1 MADVTGSIGNEHV
14 ELNNAATEATLKLL
28 LQATLAANRQSL
40 ASIQQLAQSS
50 GLNPQA
56 VAAANQ
62 GLQQTGTTGS
72 KVGKTFEALGFA
84 AGALSGVF
92 RESVELSKKLASG
105 TGEAS
110 DVLASFAKI
119 GGVTGAIIGGFR
131 DLALAQEKYLST
143 YQTLTSAGINFGG
156 SLTDMRMAASN
167 VYTTLDGFANLM
179 KNNSQAFAKMGG
191 TADQGAK
198 AFIDAATQ
206 MQKSDVGRD
215 LRNLGYTSDQVNQG
229 LATYLSNTGARTK
242 QEMQNTT
249 AITKSAGEYL
259 TQLDALATIT
269 GKTRE
274 QQEQALKEANA
285 NAAYEQM
292 KMGMSEE
299 QRAAYERGL
308 AEMSAK
314 FGKAGEDLFKSQA
327 MGLPPMTEAAQKLQ
341 ALSPEVAKASQ
352 GMADV
357 GKRGGSAAETM
368 RLSAQATEGAVKSA
382 KQFEGVAG
390 ALSFSTDSTSQA
402 LMGLTGEA
410 NRARSQNAETATAG
424 ERQRAEIAEAQK
436 KRRKSE
442 AADAQSAQDALKEL
456 GNTILSAFMP
466 IMKALFPII
475 NSVIRGFAEVL
486 GPLFRFA
493 GMLTANETAMTGL
506 KYVVTGLVAALLAYK
521 AYQIASN
528 IYNGT
533 SGIMK
538 GIGGAAQGAIQGFRT
553 GGVRGALGGLVGGAF
568 GAGGLGKPDGSAT
581 NPYYVI
587 VVPGPGGLL
596 SALPGAGGGLGGGA
610 GRAAGAGTS
619 RIGGALSSLG
629 NLGAA
634 NIAKGAGIVG
644 AVMGVVNL
652 ASDISSISDRKKKG
666 ELTEEQAKT
675 ETGGA
680 VGSAAGGAGGAYGG
694 ATLGAT
700 IGTMLLPGIGTAVG
714 GVLGGVVG
722 GLAGSSVGK
731 NIGEWFA
738 TSGKKESDKV
748 REQTAEKQ
756 KAATSEISA
765 NFGKA
770 AEDLFKSQS
779 KALSAGGIGG
789 LYQNFGTL
797 FGDKKPESKLMTE
810 EAENFKAIAQG
821 IGMGDVKRQLSQSD
835 TDTNKVEKS
844 PMEVMQT
851 ELQTL
856 NKNIAE
862 MLKYTKDMTENT
874 KRTMDG
880 IGKLNPNLFA
890 R

>member
-1 MADVTGSIGNEHV
+1 
-14 ELNNAATEATLKLL
+14 
-28 LQATLAANRQSL
+28 
-40 ASIQQLAQSS
+40 
-50 GLNPQA
+50 
-56 VAAANQ
+56 
-62 GLQQTGTTGS
+62 
-72 KVGKTFEALGFA
+72 
-84 AGALSGVF
+84 
-92 RESVELSKKLASG
+92 
-105 TGEAS
+105 
-110 DVLASFAKI
+110 
-119 GGVTGAIIGGFR
+119 
-131 DLALAQEKYLST
+131 
-143 YQTLTSAGINFGG
+143 
-156 SLTDMRMAASN
+156 
-167 VYTTLDGFANLM
+167 
-179 KNNSQAFAKMGG
+179 
-191 TADQGAK
+191 
-198 AFIDAATQ
+198 
-206 MQKSDVGRD
+206 
-215 LRNLGYTSDQVNQG
+215 
-229 LATYLSNTGARTK
+229 
-242 QEMQNTT
+242 
-249 AITKSAGEYL
+249 
-259 TQLDALATIT
+259 
-269 GKTRE
+269 
-274 QQEQALKEANA
+274 
-285 NAAYEQM
+285 
-292 KMGMSEE
+292 
-299 QRAAYERGL
+299 
-308 AEMSAK
+308 
-314 FGKAGEDLFKSQA
+314 
-327 MGLPPMTEAAQKLQ
+327 
-341 ALSPEVAKASQ
+341 
-352 GMADV
+352 
-357 GKRGGSAAETM
+357 
-368 RLSAQATEGAVKSA
+368 
-382 KQFEGVAG
+382 
-390 ALSFSTDSTSQA
+390 
-402 LMGLTGEA
+402 
-410 NRARSQNAETATAG
+410 
-424 ERQRAEIAEAQK
+424 
-436 KRRKSE
+436 
-442 AADAQSAQDALKEL
+442 
-456 GNTILSAFMP
+456 
-466 IMKALFPII
+466 
-475 NSVIRGFAEVL
+475 
-486 GPLFRFA
+486 
-493 GMLTANETAMTGL
+493 
-506 KYVVTGLVAALLAYK
+506 
-521 AYQIASN
+521 
-528 IYNGT
+528 
-533 SGIMK
+533 
-538 GIGGAAQGAIQGFRT
+538 
-553 GGVRGALGGLVGGAF
+553 
-568 GAGGLGKPDGSAT
+568 
-581 NPYYVI
+581 